1 VYALLH
7 TCTQTNDHQE
17 PLTREELAPLALTM
31 ADFEEAVHRV
41 QPSAKREGFATVPDV
56 NWDDVGS
63 LGSIREELS
72 LSICEPILHPAKFA
86 ALGLSAPTGILLY
99 GPPGCGKTLVAKAA
113 ARESGANFISVKGPE
128 LLNKFVGESERAV
141 RTLFLRAAASAPCV
155 IFFDELDGRS
165 CWGMS
170 CHVLTDW
177 RCALA
182 RRPHPARTGLEQLNL
197 LSEEGKRCSMCNAQ
211 YAACSLARSS
221 DACACCLL
229 ATAAK

>member
-1 VYALLH
+1 
-7 TCTQTNDHQE
+7 
-17 PLTREELAPLALTM
+17 M
-31 ADFEEAVHRV
+31 
-41 QPSAKREGFATVPDV
+41 
-56 NWDDVGS
+56 
-63 LGSIREELS
+63 
-72 LSICEPILHPAKFA
+72 
-86 ALGLSAPTGILLY
+86 
-99 GPPGCGKTLVAKAA
+99 AKAA

-155 IFFDELDGRS
+155 IFFDELDGRN

-211 YAACSLARSS
+211 YAACSLARSLGNNQLCGLDMFGEGNYTAEGIIAITDMLKKNTTLQS
-221 DACACCLL
+221 MRCASRARFRTLAASIAGPAVPL
-229 ATAAK
+229 YAIAHAHRRRSFRVVLALRAAPFFAASAARAHALSHTHQAATAYSTPRRASPR